1 MTAISTSLAIAL
13 PLLLLL
19 AVGSTGAWRLPFFGG
34 GDSDREGW
42 DNSGYGNSRG
52 YDRHIGSSW
61 MNPKSWG
68 RGGRDDYGYSDIY
81 RAGRNMYR
89 HPEEYVPSTIRHGYE
104 RIKEHGFVPN
114 IGTLRRGYENI
125 KGGYENI
132 KGGYETV
139 KEGFQMGVDRL
150 KETFDMLKDS
160 FWPMVDMVLDD
171 ESLIVYVEV
180 PGYKIGDLKL
190 DVKDNVITIKGERK
204 MPEDLTMTSVNW
216 YLHERS
222 YGTFTRHIELPTNV
236 QLDETKIQAWLNFGV
251 LEIKIPRIGGK
262 VTTMNVPISL
272 ADRVKQAVGVGSG
285 KVEVE
290 KKQ

>member
-1 MTAISTSLAIAL
+1 LLHYTQLAKYLTNDIHVSTRVEINSADDTFDHVAEE
-13 PLLLLL
+13 
-19 AVGSTGAWRLPFFGG
+19 FGCLEA
-34 GDSDREGW
+34 SEGCP
-42 DNSGYGNSRG
+42 G
-52 YDRHIGSSW
+52 
-61 MNPKSWG
+61 
-68 RGGRDDYGYSDIY
+68 
-81 RAGRNMYR
+81 
-89 HPEEYVPSTIRHGYE
+89 E
-104 RIKEHGFVPN
+104 R
-114 IGTLRRGYENI
+114 
-125 KGGYENI
+125 
-132 KGGYETV
+132 ETV
-139 KEGFQMGVDRL
+139 KEGFQMGVDHL